1 MTTLKELAKE
11 LNVSVSTVS
20 KALNNSSE
28 ISQQTIEKVK
38 KLASERNYSPNKI
51 ALSLK
56 NNRTLTIGVVIPDI
70 LNRFY
75 ATVLNGIQE
84 SADLHGYDI
93 ITFTT
98 KESLV
103 KEMDSLQI
111 LSRGTVDGIIIA
123 ISEETINKNY
133 FNHLKEFSL
142 KNIPIVMFDR
152 VTDKINCDK
161 VIIDDFQTIYDEVVN
176 LYKQG
181 RRKIGFITTIH
192 DLNVGKFRANG
203 FRKASFDLFGSFDKN
218 RMLKISKLEDKHL
231 KIKNFLQNTRVD
243 SLISADIVCGVIS
256 INIARS
262 LGLTIPD
269 QLSVVGFGD
278 NTISDYS
285 TPRLSV
291 IEQNGNQIGSR
302 SVDLLVDRMNSKWFG
317 LNKNSNVFST
327 EIIPTNSIPG
337 ESKDNTQI
345 F

>member
-1 MTTLKELAKE
+1 MITLKKLANE

-38 KLASERNYSPNKI
+38 RLASERNYSPNKI

-84 SADLHGYDI
+84 SADKYGYDI
-93 ITFTT
+93 IIFTT
-98 KESLV
+98 KESLA

-111 LSRGTVDGIIIA
+111 FSRGTVDGIIIA
-123 ISEETINKNY
+123 ISEQTINKNY
-133 FNHLKEFSL
+133 FTHLQEFSL
-142 KNIPIVMFDR
+142 KKIPIVMFDR

-161 VIIDDFQTIYDEVVN
+161 VIIDDFQTIYNEVQSLHVN
-176 LYKQG
+176 G
-181 RRKIGFITTIH
+181 RKKIGFITTIPA
-192 DLNVGKFRANG
+192 LNVGKFRANG
-203 FRKASFDLFGSFDKN
+203 FRKASFDLNGSFDKN
-218 RMLKISKLEDKHL
+218 LILKISKSDDKHL
-231 KIKNFLQNTRVD
+231 KIRNFLQKTKVD
-243 SLISADIVCGVIS
+243 SVISGDIVSGVIT

-278 NTISDYS
+278 EMISDYS
-285 TPRLSV
+285 TPRLST
-291 IEQNGNQIGSR
+291 IEQNGNLIGSR

-317 LNKNSNVFST
+317 LNKNSNKFST
-327 EIIPTNSIPG
+327 EIIPTNSILG
-337 ESKDNTQI
+337 ESKDIT
-345 F
+345 